1 MLGRWS
7 NARLRAAERALAAG
21 RLDEALAAATH
32 PSVAKHRKVGRLLD
46 QLTPALLARA
56 RVNAQAGHY
65 AEALVDID
73 QLERLDRGEPER
85 GQLRQ
90 RIEGEQ
96 TNRRQQR
103 DNAAQTYQAAKAR
116 VAEGRLE
123 SARLAVDRVG
133 NDQRRERLL
142 ADLDARAQRSA
153 ALLAQATTA
162 LERGDLAAATKYW
175 DEAVQ
180 RHGRTTASDEFLDRL
195 RPKLATT
202 LEGWLASGE
211 VLRFMQTVRP
221 LSSVLEADPA
231 LAEFARTASGLD
243 KAAAELAR
251 RDHDAAKRALLRLSS
266 AADGADW
273 VQRVVAALGR
283 VQAAYDELLASPL
296 GALLPES
303 QPGAA
308 GKVAPSEDFSL
319 DASLSAPPALP
330 PSVLMLDGAC
340 AALLLTQD
348 VIRIGRESHRKPVD
362 LPLPADVEAHH
373 ADIYRQGEDYFL
385 VAHGPTTVNHQRVTR
400 VLLRDGDRIKF
411 AERAKFVF
419 RRPSRRSVTAVL
431 SASGHQRLAN
441 DVSEVV
447 LLADTCLIGPNG
459 RAHLQTPGCAT
470 RLVLSVS
477 GLEVSARDL
486 EDGAGRGRPLVYGE
500 HRQIGDQGI
509 TLIEASR

>member
-1 MLGRWS
+1 MLCRWS
-7 NARLRAAERALAAG
+7 NARLKAAERALAAG

-32 PSVAKHRKVGRLLD
+32 PDVAKHRKVNQILD

-56 RVNAQAGHY
+56 RVHGQAGRY
-65 AEALVDID
+65 AEALADLD
-73 QLERLDRGEPER
+73 QLERLGRGEPER
-85 GQLRQ
+85 SELRT
-90 RIEGEQ
+90 RLTSEQ
-96 TNRRQQR
+96 ANRRQQR
-103 DNAAQTYQAAKAR
+103 DNAAQTYEDAKAR
-116 VAEGRLE
+116 VAEGRLD

-180 RHGRTTASDEFLDRL
+180 RHGRSSASDEFLDRL

-202 LEGWLASGE
+202 LDSWLASGE
-211 VLRFMQTVRP
+211 VWRFIQTVRP
-221 LSSVLEADPA
+221 LSSVLESDPA
-231 LAEFARTASGLD
+231 LAEFVRAASGLD
-243 KAAAELAR
+243 KAANALAQ
-251 RDHDAAKRALLRLSS
+251 RDHDGAKRALLRLAS

-273 VQRVVAALGR
+273 MQRVLLSLGR
-283 VQAAYDELLASPL
+283 IQLEYDEVLASPL
-296 GALLPES
+296 GTLLPDTQS
-303 QPGAA
+303 GHAAAPDHGAVHT
-308 GKVAPSEDFSL
+308 KEW
-319 DASLSAPPALP
+319 SLSAAPALP

-340 AALLLTQD
+340 AALLLTAD
-348 VIRIGRESHRKPVD
+348 VIRIGRESSHKPVEVA
-362 LPLPADVEAHH
+362 LVADVDAHH

-385 VAHGPTTVNHQRVTR
+385 VAHGRTTVNHKAVTR

-411 AERAKFVF
+411 AERARFVF

-431 SASGHQRLAN
+431 SAGSHQRLAN
-441 DVSEVV
+441 DVSEIV

-470 RLVLSVS
+470 RLVLSVN
-477 GLEVSARDL
+477 GQDVSAKDL
-486 EDGAGRGRPLVYGE
+486 ADGTGRGQLLAYGQ

-509 TLIEASR
+509 TLIEARI